1 MKHIGILQT
10 KSIRIK
16 CLLVL
21 LMGSILC
28 LSVYSQDLMSEI
40 ESYNSKNYKEE
51 LYLQSDRDIYIV
63 GEQVWL
69 KIYKLNA
76 FNKKPNDVSK
86 VVYIE
91 LLNSKGY
98 PVQQI
103 KLGANK
109 SSATARMALSDT
121 LSSGNYLLRAYTNWM
136 KNHSEKDFAFRN
148 ISIINPFQK
157 LQNISIPSQKT
168 NVDTV
173 LFYPEGGKLVVGIES
188 KIAFRAI
195 GKLGIPQSME
205 AVIVNKMM
213 DTVCLVKTD
222 EAGLGTFLLNPD
234 RSEFYNLLYK
244 NNQGGRQLFPVG
256 DVESTGIVLSLIQSD
271 NTLPFRFRVKGS
283 SNFKGVNGYIILV
296 KSGGMVK
303 YLDEFDLRTSD
314 EFDINRGVLPS
325 GISQVILS
333 NQEGDEHSSRFIF
346 NEINDDLYLNVTL
359 NKPEYSKRDE
369 VFAIISATDANGNPK
384 EVDLAV
390 SVAKSVSVDDNRIR
404 VDNRYDQ
411 ASFKESSNGS
421 VEDLNDKLLFHPTIN
436 FDLKEASEP
445 EYLPELEGKIV
456 SGKLNNNSTDE
467 PIGNED
473 VVFSMV
479 GKSAKCQIY
488 TTDDSGDFHF
498 LINEYGLQE
507 VVIQP
512 LNNKI
517 EDYFVEI
524 KPDFINS
531 FNHFLPGPFY
541 LDTNLLSDLNKSIIS
556 MQVENIYRPYH
567 QNLLRTFE
575 DTIFPNFY
583 GEPVESVI
591 ITDFITLTTVREVIK
606 EIVPH
611 VFSRK
616 KGDDYSFRLISEIHG
631 QIFENE
637 PFVLVD
643 GIPYNNI
650 EEILNM
656 RATDLE
662 RIDVVNLR
670 YFIDDHIFDGIL
682 HFVTRKGN
690 LDILEFDYSTFR
702 QAYST
707 LARESVFISPSYSID
722 TLKNSRI
729 PDFRNTLYWNPELNT
744 DKDGS
749 AQFTFYTSDE
759 TSEYTIIIEGISPD
773 GQTGTLRKVFSTK

>member
-1 MKHIGILQT
+1 MKHIGILHT
-10 KSIRIK
+10 KSLMLK
-16 CLLVL
+16 YLLVVL
-21 LMGSILC
+21 VGSILC
-28 LSVYSQDLMSEI
+28 FSVNSQDLISEI
-40 ESYNSKNYKEE
+40 ESYNSENYKEE

-63 GEQVWL
+63 GEQIRL

-76 FNKKPNDVSK
+76 FNKKPNNVSK

-103 KLGANK
+103 KLGANN
-109 SSATARMALSDT
+109 SSATTRIVLSDT

-136 KNHSEKDFAFRN
+136 KNYSEKDFAFRN

-157 LQNISIPSQKT
+157 LQNISIPSQKA

-173 LFYPEGGKLVVGIES
+173 LFYPEGGKLVAGIES

-195 GKLGIPQSME
+195 DKLGSPQNME
-205 AVIVNKMM
+205 AVLVNKLM
-213 DTVCLVKTD
+213 DTVCLVKSD
-222 EAGLGTFLLNPD
+222 EAGLGTFLLNPG

-244 NNQGGRQLFPVG
+244 NNQGDRQLFPVG
-256 DVESTGIVLSLIQSD
+256 DVESSGIVLSLIQSE
-271 NTLPFRFRVKGS
+271 NTLPFRFRVKRR
-283 SNFKGVNGYIILV
+283 SNFKGVNKYIILV
-296 KSGGMVK
+296 KSGGLVK
-303 YLDEFDLRTSD
+303 YLEELNFGISD
-314 EFDINRGVLPS
+314 EFEINRDVLPS

-346 NEINDDLYLNVTL
+346 NEINDNLYINVTL

-369 VFAIISATDANGNPK
+369 VFAIISATDANGNPM
-384 EVDLAV
+384 EVDL
-390 SVAKSVSVDDNRIR
+390 SVSVIKSVAIDENRISI
-404 VDNRYDQ
+404 DNRYEQ
-411 ASFKESSNGS
+411 VSFPKPENSSLM
-421 VEDLNDKLLFHPTIN
+421 VLNDKLLLHPTIN

-445 EYLPELEGKIV
+445 EYLPELEGEIV

-473 VVFSMV
+473 VVFSLV

-507 VVIQP
+507 AVIQP

-517 EDYFVEI
+517 EDYFVEL

-541 LDTNLLSDLNKSIIS
+541 LDTTLLSELNNSIIS

-567 QNLLRTFE
+567 QNLLKTFE

-583 GEPVESVI
+583 GEPVESVV

-637 PFVLVD
+637 PFVIVD

-656 RATDLE
+656 KATDLE

-702 QAYST
+702 QAYNT
-707 LARESVFISPSYSID
+707 LSRESIFISPDYSTD

-749 AQFTFYTSDE
+749 AQFTLYTSDE
-759 TSEYTIIIEGISPD
+759 TSEYTILIEGISPD
-773 GQTGTLRKVFSTK
+773 GQTGTVSKVFSTK